1 MEISEDAMKMIEKRV
16 NKTLNGLD
24 VPESDKNEI
33 KRELTSNYI
42 DASTMKAQS
51 RGVSSVDAVDVTSA
65 FETSSDP
72 EEIASMYMASY
83 VKSLKRAGL
92 WSRLV
97 SFVIDMVIAT
107 LITLVLASPIIILRI
122 FSTLPPGMHGIHM
135 FFELRTQHMFIEYF
149 YLLFSLNMIVIFI
162 YFVICEGFFGLTPGK
177 RVMGLKVLRV
187 DGRKAS
193 YKEAMLRTIPK
204 LFIIAIVADA
214 ILMVLY
220 HGKDKQRI
228 FDRIAGTIV
237 IRK

>member
-1 MEISEDAMKMIEKRV
+1 MEISEDAMKMIEKRA
-16 NKTLNGLD
+16 NKILKDID

-33 KRELTSNYI
+33 MRELISNYV
-42 DASTMKAQS
+42 DASTVKAQARGAS
-51 RGVSSVDAVDVTSA
+51 RVEGVDVASA

-83 VKSLKRAGL
+83 AKSLKRAGL
-92 WSRLV
+92 LSRL
-97 SFVIDMVIAT
+97 FAYAIDTVIVTILTVIM
-107 LITLVLASPIIILRI
+107 ASPIIALRI
-122 FSTLPPGMHGIHM
+122 FTSPAGNIRITI
-135 FFELRTQHMFIEYF
+135 FSEYF
-149 YLLFSLNMIVIFI
+149 YLIIYLNLIVIFI
-162 YFVICEGFFGLTPGK
+162 YFVVCEGFFGFTPGK
-177 RVMGLKVLRV
+177 WVLGLKVLRA
-187 DGRKAS
+187 DGNTAG

-204 LFIIAIVADA
+204 LFIVAIVADA

>member
-1 MEISEDAMKMIEKRV
+1 MEISEDAMKMIEKRA
-16 NKTLNGLD
+16 NKILKDID

-33 KRELTSNYI
+33 MRELISNYV
-42 DASTMKAQS
+42 DASTVKAQARGAS
-51 RGVSSVDAVDVTSA
+51 RVEGVDVASA

-83 VKSLKRAGL
+83 AKSLKRAGL
-92 WSRLV
+92 LSRL
-97 SFVIDMVIAT
+97 FAYAIDTVIVTILTVI
-107 LITLVLASPIIILRI
+107 IASPIIALRI
-122 FSTLPPGMHGIHM
+122 FTSPAGNIRITI
-135 FFELRTQHMFIEYF
+135 FSEYF
-149 YLLFSLNMIVIFI
+149 YLIIYLNLIVIFI
-162 YFVICEGFFGLTPGK
+162 YFVVCEGFFGFTPGK
-177 RVMGLKVLRV
+177 WVLGLKVLRA
-187 DGRKAS
+187 DGNTAG

-204 LFIIAIVADA
+204 LFIVAIVADA